1 MGNIQG
7 LIGRLKNEVGY
18 IEKASNSN
26 LDSKTGNKGLNNYTK
41 YARDINNLGLM
52 GCQAQPWCA
61 TFQFW
66 IEVQEFG
73 LDTALAH
80 FNMSKSTYVGYN
92 VFSTK
97 AKFPAGKRSKTPKLG
112 CLVVFTHSHI
122 GRVIAISGNTITT
135 IEGNTSAQSYDRNG
149 GMVGQKTY
157 NINDSKIDCFLIIDY
172 DSGKTEPTT
181 GGDSHTVKKGDTLSK
196 IAKSWSLSAAD
207 IASYNGI
214 SNPNLINIGQ
224 VIKKP
229 SKQQG
234 TASAGDKVTVDGQ
247 WGQATTK
254 KAQSVFG
261 TGIDGIISNQL
272 SAYRRICPGI
282 FSAEWSNVK
291 KGGSSLV
298 RAMQSWLGITQ
309 DGYIGSEFI
318 KAFQR
323 KMGTPADGV
332 LSNPSACIKE
342 FQRWL
347 NKQ

>member
-1 MGNIQG
+1 MGSLQG
-7 LIGRLKNEVGY
+7 LISRLKNEVGY
-18 IEKASNSN
+18 IEKASNRN
-26 LDSKTGNKGLNNYTK
+26 LDNKTSNKGLNNYTK

-66 IEVQEFG
+66 AEVQEFG

-80 FNMSKSTYVGYN
+80 FHMSKSTYVGYN

-196 IAKSWSLSAAD
+196 IAKSWGMSVSE
-207 IASYNGI
+207 IASFNGI
-214 SNPNLINIGQ
+214 PNPNLINVGQ

-234 TASAGDKVTVDGQ
+234 TVPQPSGWRAINTATCTGNSVNVRSSPQMGNNILRRLDKGNRFEIDGQ
-247 WGQATTK
+247 KQNGFHHIK
-254 KAQSVFG
+254 VEG
-261 TGIDGIISNQL
+261 TVAWISSQ
-272 SAYRRICPGI
+272 Y
-282 FSAEWSNVK
+282 
-291 KGGSSLV
+291 V
-298 RAMQSWLGITQ
+298 RE
-309 DGYIGSEFI
+309 D
-318 KAFQR
+318 
-323 KMGTPADGV
+323 
-332 LSNPSACIKE
+332 
-342 FQRWL
+342 
-347 NKQ
+347 